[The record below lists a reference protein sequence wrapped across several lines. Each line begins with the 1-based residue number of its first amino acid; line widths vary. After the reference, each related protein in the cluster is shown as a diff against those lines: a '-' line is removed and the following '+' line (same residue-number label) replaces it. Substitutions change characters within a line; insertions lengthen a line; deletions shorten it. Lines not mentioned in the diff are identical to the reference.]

1 MKTAARQTVPALPPE
16 GLPLA
21 GLKDQMERRHI
32 GVLTSDICPLTSEF
46 LERR

>member
-1 MKTAARQTVPALPPE
+1 MPALSPK
-16 GLPLA
+16 GLPTE
-21 GLKDQMERRHI
+21 GLKDQMERPHI